1 MWNWLAKAQEL
12 DARGETF
19 ALVTVVATKGS
30 TPAAA
35 GAKMIVTASGEA
47 HGTVGGGQLEAQAI
61 ADARDCL
68 AKAISAP
75 RTYPLCM
82 RMGQCCGGTA
92 DVFIE
97 IVALHP
103 ELYLFGAGHVG
114 TALAQVLE
122 GTAFRV
128 HVIDQRRE
136 WLDAPA
142 MPVGVVRHALDYRD
156 FFNRAAFSAE
166 RTFVAVMTPDHQL
179 DLEIVH
185 AALAK
190 PTRFLGLI
198 GSATKWARFR
208 QQLVAMGDAAGD
220 LGRVHCPIGIA
231 SLGKA
236 PREVAVSIAA
246 QLLAEANAHVR

>member
-1 MWNWLAKAQEL
+1 MWNWLAKAHEL
-12 DARGETF
+12 DVRGETF

-35 GAKMIVTASGEA
+35 GAKMIVTASGEC
-47 HGTVGGGQLEAQAI
+47 HGTVGGGQLEAQVI
-61 ADARDCL
+61 ADARESL
-68 AKAISAP
+68 ARALNAP
-75 RTYPLCM
+75 HKYPLCS
-82 RMGQCCGGTA
+82 RTGQCCGGTA
-92 DVFIE
+92 EVYIE

-128 HVIDQRRE
+128 HVVDQRRD

-142 MPVGVVRHALDYRD
+142 MPASVVRHALDYRD
-156 FFNRAAFSAE
+156 FFARAPFSAE

-185 AALAK
+185 AALER

-208 QQLVAMGDAAGD
+208 QQLAAMGDGPERLA
-220 LGRVHCPIGIA
+220 RVHCPIGVA
-231 SLGKA
+231 ALGKS

-246 QLLAEANAHVR
+246 QLLGEAHRDGG